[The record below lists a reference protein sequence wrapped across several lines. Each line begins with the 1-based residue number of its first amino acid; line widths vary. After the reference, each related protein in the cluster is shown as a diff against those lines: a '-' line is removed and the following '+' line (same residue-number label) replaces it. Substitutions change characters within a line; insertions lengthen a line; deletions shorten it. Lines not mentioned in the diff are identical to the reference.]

1 MELGIMIVLGAV
13 AAGLGY
19 FWVNGVTQGDLRMRH
34 RP

>member
-19 FWVNGVTQGDLRMRH
+19 FWVSGVTHGDLRMQH